1 MEPILSEVR
10 IKMTRAIAAVHEDFA
25 TIRTGKA
32 SPSLVENIVI
42 SAYGGT
48 QPLKVLELATIHAQ
62 DNNTLVIAP
71 FDRSIIAEIEKG
83 ISNSNV
89 GLNPIVDGEILRI
102 NLPPLTEERR
112 RELIKLVKQKGEQGK
127 VSVRQIRHEGINDVK
142 KSSDDEGVSE
152 DEVERIE
159 KEIQKL
165 TDDTTKKIDEI
176 IAEKEKELL
185 TL

>member
-1 MEPILSEVR
+1 MDEILNQVQA
-10 IKMTRAIAAVHEDFA
+10 KMQRALQNLHEDFA
-25 TIRTGKA
+25 TVRTGKA

-71 FDRSIIAEIEKG
+71 FDRSIVAEIEKG
-83 ISNSNV
+83 ISGANV

-112 RELIKLVKQKGEQGK
+112 AEMVKLIKQKSEAGK
-127 VSVRQIRHEGINDVK
+127 VSLRQIRHEGNEDVK
-142 KSSDDEGVSE
+142 KVAKNEGESE
-152 DEVERIE
+152 DQVQHFE
-159 KEIQKL
+159 KEIQRL
-165 TDDTTKKIDEI
+165 TDEYSKKVDEM
-176 IAEKEKELL
+176 IAEKEHELM